1 MQTQTPHPCGAF
13 SHPCTLA
20 HQDVAAREPR
30 LAHYDG
36 ALLRL
41 ALDLGMRHGM
51 DHSSR

>member
-51 DHSSR
+51 DHSGR